1 LLARL
6 QGADSIVE
14 KQITAVATN
23 AGAAY
28 LPFRKAEL
36 ERLQAVTGLIHATLT
51 PEARQLIMALRTNS
65 NPDIA
70 AAAAY
75 VLKRRAAL
83 GDSASANTTQSAE
96 LIKECRERG
105 RRKPVASDR
114 AKAVKFLRGSPAFF
128 AFLG

>member
-1 LLARL
+1 MGQQYGGTNLTDRGSIDAIEAFGTNALPYLLARL
-6 QGADSIVE
+6 QGLDSVVE
-14 KQITAVATN
+14 KKITAAATN
-23 AGAAY
+23 AGVAY
-28 LPFRKAEL
+28 LPFRKAEV

-96 LIKECRERG
+96 QKH
-105 RRKPVASDR
+105 
-114 AKAVKFLRGSPAFF
+114 
-128 AFLG
+128 